1 MHGMRLHLGQNAIMQ
16 RSLVAGVLILAFLGG
31 CGGGEEVSPVLD
43 QLGASPNLLVTS
55 MQPDENWEIFIVGA
69 NGSSAR
75 QVTAEVGFDL
85 EGTWSPDG
93 SLIAVTSSRGICGEG
108 PGTCPFD
115 LYVLEPNGSVVTK
128 LTDIGWADVE
138 PAWSPDGRRIAFRSD
153 RTQDVDI
160 FVMEADGSN
169 VTQLT
174 EAVGEDW
181 TPAWSPDGSQL
192 AFASKRDGSWD
203 IYVMGSDGSQVRQV
217 TEGPGHH
224 WLPDWSPDGSTLA
237 FASSNQDG
245 DWNIFTI
252 GVDGTG
258 IRQITDDPFIETEP
272 VWSPDGSTLAF
283 ATKQPNEPYEL
294 KLIDL
299 ASGSVADTGFSGFPT
314 DWLGVSGSA
323 D

>member
-1 MHGMRLHLGQNAIMQ
+1 MHGMRLHVGQNAIMQ

-31 CGGGEEVSPVLD
+31 CGEGEEVSPVLD

-93 SLIAVTSSRGICGEG
+93 DLIAVTSSRGICGEG

-160 FVMEADGSN
+160 FVMDADGSN

-174 EAVGEDW
+174 EAPGEDW
-181 TPAWSPDGSQL
+181 TPTWSPDGSQL
-192 AFASKRDGSWD
+192 AFASKRDDSWD
-203 IYVMGSDGSQVRQV
+203 IYVMDSDGSQVRKV
-217 TEGPGHH
+217 TDGPGHH

-237 FASSNQDG
+237 FASSHQD
-245 DWNIFTI
+245 DNWDIFTI

-258 IRQITDDPFIETEP
+258 IRQITDDPYIETEP

-314 DWLGVSGSA
+314 DWLRVSGSA